1 MFVLEQCYSHNH
13 QWYKPLL
20 PQGVPFLWRL
30 TNQTVSEDLL
40 SAATAQI
47 ESAIKNSLTT
57 LSSRNLSVCADLKFI
72 FLSCS
77 TSRIYWLNNSQEP
90 YSTWHLSRTQN
101 QGDAFLIWENRW
113 KTITW
118 NVLEPKT
125 VLNIFNFALVLR
137 RQSSVLSISF
147 KHVGFFL
154 SLYFCSRKSIMQVI
168 FSKNSPVTIAL
179 RMIVLARPPTWST
192 LPLPC
197 LTMQET
203 QMIGTSYLLT
213 NSWVDKK
220 WVEDLYCSFQIFSLY
235 FSNNLLRKWNELIM

>member
-20 PQGVPFLWRL
+20 PQGVPLLLHL

-57 LSSRNLSVCADLKFI
+57 LSSRNFSVCADLKFI

-90 YSTWHLSRTQN
+90 YSTWHLSRMQN
-101 QGDAFLIWENRW
+101 QGDAFLIWENGW

-125 VLNIFNFALVLR
+125 VLNIFNFASVLR

-147 KHVGFFL
+147 KTCWVFFCPCTFVQENQ
-154 SLYFCSRKSIMQVI
+154 SCKLYFQKIHLLQLPFVWLSWQDHPHEQLCLCHAWQCRKH
-168 FSKNSPVTIAL
+168 KWLAL
-179 RMIVLARPPTWST
+179 HT
-192 LPLPC
+192 
-197 LTMQET
+197 
-203 QMIGTSYLLT
+203 Y
-213 NSWVDKK
+213 
-220 WVEDLYCSFQIFSLY
+220 
-235 FSNNLLRKWNELIM
+235 

>member
-13 QWYKPLL
+13 QWYKLLL

-47 ESAIKNSLTT
+47 ESGIKISLTT
-57 LSSRNLSVCADLKFI
+57 LSSRNFSVCADLKFI

-101 QGDAFLIWENRW
+101 QGDAFLIWENGW

-118 NVLEPKT
+118 NVLQPKT
-125 VLNIFNFALVLR
+125 VLNISNFALVLR

-147 KHVGFFL
+147 KTCWVFFVLVLLFKKINHASYIFKKFTCYNCPSYDCIGKTTHMINFAFALLDNAGNTNDWHFILINQFL
-154 SLYFCSRKSIMQVI
+154 S
-168 FSKNSPVTIAL
+168 
-179 RMIVLARPPTWST
+179 W
-192 LPLPC
+192 
-197 LTMQET
+197 
-203 QMIGTSYLLT
+203 
-213 NSWVDKK
+213 
-220 WVEDLYCSFQIFSLY
+220 
-235 FSNNLLRKWNELIM
+235 